1 MALADIA
8 CRTLRVAF
16 AATVFTAGFT
26 VDATGASSLR
36 LLALNRRTNIDTSPW
51 RWLIFATTGDYHAGT
66 QYPQPSLY
74 CFHRKLSPTF

>member
-1 MALADIA
+1 MALADITCCA
-8 CRTLRVAF
+8 LGIAF

-26 VDATGASSLR
+26 VDATGASRLR
-36 LLALNRRTNIDTSPW
+36 LLALNRRTNIDASAW
-51 RWLIFATTGDYHAGT
+51 HWLIFATTGDCHAGT